1 MSFSELLAELR
12 DPSNPRGHKARHPF
26 FKVMAWISVGM
37 TVVTLMVAVGI
48 AILLNNARFHDY
60 VIRTAEAQASDSLS
74 VRVQLQNFAVNFS
87 DLSVDLYGV
96 TIEGASP
103 YSNPPLLEV
112 DHVQTGV
119 RIVSLLSRTWYLS
132 SFQLDHPVV
141 RVIVDAK
148 GVSNIPTIKR
158 SGQSGNTSVFDL
170 GVRHAVLQHG
180 EIYYNNK
187 PAEVAADLHDLEV
200 KASFNSLVKKYSGTV
215 AYSNGQL
222 VYGALRPVEHNLEAE
237 FDATPTTFQLTHAK
251 LTAGNSV
258 VSLAG
263 ALNNY
268 NNPDVHGNYDVVLDG
283 KQLGA
288 ILNEPTVPAGMV
300 HTAGTIAFRQ
310 VAGRAVLDALTVD
323 GTVDS
328 RVLEIHTQ
336 AIHTQVND
344 IAAHYGLANGDVVLH
359 DLRAKVL
366 GGAVNAQGTMKQ
378 ITGNSHSEMTA
389 QVRGISLADIVRVL
403 GPAAQSSNV
412 TVAGAL
418 NAEAKATW
426 GTSFD
431 DLVAHTDATVKGQVQ
446 RGRGAA
452 IQVSAPGPAGTE
464 NAGAAPT
471 TFPLESAIHATYN
484 GSNQQLALEQS
495 YVKTPQT
502 SLTLNGVVSRHSS
515 VNVHLQANDLR
526 EVDAL
531 AEMFRAVEPG
541 QTLQP
546 LGLAGAATFQGN
558 VQGSTAEPH
567 LTGQLSATN
576 LQYRGTGWKVFR
588 AAVDG
593 SPSQLSVQNAELD
606 PVSHGHITFSAS
618 AGLSN
623 WSFTENSPLQV
634 QLNASQLD
642 IGDLTKLAGQQIP
655 VTGTLNAAIAMHG
668 TEMNPVGNGNVT
680 LTNLTAYDQPVQSAK
695 LTFAGTG
702 AEVHGD
708 LAVELPSGSMKGSA
722 TLHPR
727 DKTYTAELNATGIDL
742 GKLQAV
748 SSRNLKIAGTA
759 ALHVNGQGS
768 FNDPQ
773 MDATLEIPVL
783 AVQDQKVTGIKLQAN
798 VANHIANATLQS
810 SAVNTTIKA
819 RAKIELTGDY
829 LADATLDTQGI
840 PLGPLIAV
848 YAPQADG
855 VTGQTEVHAT
865 LHGPLK
871 DQKQIEAHVTLPVL
885 KVAYGNTVELAATAP
900 IHVDYKDGVINVQRS
915 SIHGTDTDLQF
926 EGSIPASGNGP
937 MALMLVGSV
946 DMQLAQ
952 LFDSDIRTSGQLK
965 FNINT
970 QGPVNGT
977 DFAGEI
983 NIVDVNLASNDLPV
997 GLQHC
1002 NGVLTLTRDRL
1013 NISSLKASIG
1023 GGTVTAQ
1030 GGIAYRPALQ
1040 FDLGLSAQ
1048 GARILYPQ
1056 GMRENVDANLRLSGT
1071 TDTAVLGGAVHLSDL
1086 SFTPAFDLSSFVGQF
1101 GGGVAA
1107 PPSRGLAQNIQLN
1120 VAVDSSSNVN
1130 LTSRTLSLGG
1140 TANLQLRGTAADP
1153 VVLGRVN
1160 LNNGDIILNGNR
1172 FVLNGGT
1179 IQFVNPSET
1188 QPVVNVSMTTSIQQY
1203 NIDLR
1208 FQGPVDKMRTQY
1220 SSDPALPEADI
1231 IHLLALGNTTE
1242 ASNAANTPAN
1252 QAAESLVASQVSS
1265 ELTSR
1270 VSKIAGISQLSINPV
1285 LAGSSSAGPPG
1296 ANITVQQ
1303 RVTGN
1308 LFVTFSTNVAS
1319 TQSQTIQGQYQ
1330 VSPRVAFSAT
1340 RDPNG
1345 GFGFDT
1351 LIKKSW

>member
-1 MSFSELLAELR
+1 MNFSELLAELR
-12 DPSNPRGHKARHPF
+12 DPSNPRWHKARHPF
-26 FKVMAWISVGM
+26 FKVMAWISVAM
-37 TVVTLMVAVGI
+37 TALTLIVAVGI
-48 AILLNNARFHDY
+48 AILLNDARFHGY
-60 VIRTAEAQASDSLS
+60 VIRTAEAQASESLG

-87 DLSVDLYGV
+87 NLSVDLYGL
-96 TIEGASP
+96 TIDGASP
-103 YSNPPLLEV
+103 YSNPPLLQV
-112 DHVQTGV
+112 DRVQAGL
-119 RIVSLLSRTWYLS
+119 RIVSLLNKTWYLNN
-132 SFQLDHPVV
+132 FELHHPVV

-148 GVSNIPTIKR
+148 GVSNIPTVKS
-158 SGQSGNTSVFDL
+158 SGQSSNTSVFDL
-170 GVRHAVLQHG
+170 GVRHAVLEHG
-180 EIYYNNK
+180 EFYYNDK
-187 PAEVAADLHDLEV
+187 PAEIAADLHDLEV
-200 KASFNSLVKKYSGTV
+200 KTSFNSLLKKYSGRV
-215 AYSNGQL
+215 AYSNGRL
-222 VYGALRPVEHNLEAE
+222 VYGTLHPVTNNLETE
-237 FDATPTTFQLTHAK
+237 FDATATTFQVTHAK
-251 LTAGNSV
+251 VTAGNSA
-258 VSLAG
+258 VSFAA

-268 NNPDVHGNYDVVLDG
+268 SDPDVHGNFDIVLDG

-288 ILNEPTVPAGMV
+288 ILNEPTVPTGMV
-300 HTAGTIAFRQ
+300 HTAGTIAFKLA
-310 VAGRAVLDALTVD
+310 AGRTYIDELTVD
-323 GTVDS
+323 GNLDS
-328 RVLEIHTQ
+328 RELNVHTR
-336 AIHTQVND
+336 AIRTQIND
-344 IAAHYGLANGDVVLH
+344 IAAHYGLANGNVVLH
-359 DLRAKVL
+359 DLRARVL
-366 GGAVNAQGTMKQ
+366 GGALSAQGTMKQ
-378 ITGNSHSEMTA
+378 VSGNSHSEMTA
-389 QVRGISLADIVRVL
+389 EMRGVSLADILRVL
-403 GPAAQSSNV
+403 GPAAQSSNA
-412 TVAGAL
+412 TIAGTL
-418 NAEAKATW
+418 NAQGNATW
-426 GTSFD
+426 GNSFN
-431 DLVAHTDATVKGQVQ
+431 DLVAHADATVKGQVQ
-446 RGRGAA
+446 RGR
-452 IQVSAPGPAGTE
+452 SATVPASTARSSE
-464 NAGAAPT
+464 ATNAVAAPT
-471 TFPLESAIHATYN
+471 AFPLRSEIHATYN

-502 SLTLNGVVSRHSS
+502 TLTMNGVVSRRSS
-515 VNVHLQANDLR
+515 VSLNLEANDLR
-526 EVDAL
+526 ELDAL
-531 AEMFRAVEPG
+531 AEMFRNAAPG

-558 VQGSTAEPH
+558 VQGSMAEPH

-593 SPSQLSVQNAELD
+593 SPSLLSVQHAELD
-606 PVSHGHITFSAS
+606 PASHGHITFSAS
-618 AGLSN
+618 AGVSK
-623 WSFTENSPLQV
+623 WSFTENSPVQI
-634 QLNASQLD
+634 QLNASQID
-642 IGDLTKLAGQQIP
+642 IADLTKLAGQEIP
-655 VTGTLNAAIAMHG
+655 ITGTLTAAIAMHG
-668 TEMNPVGNGNVT
+668 TELNPVGNGNVT
-680 LTNLTAYDQPVQSAK
+680 LVNLTAYEQPVQSAK

-708 LAVELPSGSMKGSA
+708 LVVDLPSGSMKGSA
-722 TLHPR
+722 TVRPR
-727 DKTYTAELNATGIDL
+727 DKTYTAELNATGVDL

-748 SSRNLKIAGTA
+748 SSRNLKITGVAG
-759 ALHVNGQGS
+759 LHAKGQGS
-768 FNDPQ
+768 FDNPQ
-773 MDATLEIPVL
+773 LDAALEIPTL
-783 AVQDQKVTGIKLQAN
+783 SVQGQNITTIKLQAN
-798 VANHIANATLQS
+798 VANHIANATVQS
-810 SAVNTTIKA
+810 SALNTSIQAK
-819 RAKIELTGDY
+819 AKIELTGDY
-829 LADATLDTQGI
+829 LTDATLDTQGI

-855 VTGQTEVHAT
+855 VTGQTEIHAT
-865 LHGPLK
+865 IHGPLK
-871 DQKQIEAHVTLPVL
+871 NQKQLEAHVTIPVL
-885 KVAYGNTVELAATAP
+885 KVAYGSTVELAAASP
-900 IHVDYKDGVINVQRS
+900 IHVDYKDGVVKVQRS
-915 SIHGTDTDLQF
+915 TISGTDTELQF
-926 EGSIPASGNGP
+926 EGSVPANGNGP

-946 DMQLAQ
+946 NMQLAQ
-952 LFDSDIRTSGQLK
+952 LFNPDIRTSGQVK

-970 QGPVNGT
+970 RGPVNSA
-977 DFAGEI
+977 DFAGQISIE
-983 NIVDVNLASNDLPV
+983 DVNVASNDLPV

-1013 NISSLKASIG
+1013 NISSFKGNIG

-1030 GGIAYRPALQ
+1030 GGIAYRPAIQ
-1040 FDLGLSAQ
+1040 FDLGLSTQ

-1101 GGGVAA
+1101 GGGIAT
-1107 PPSRGLAQNIQLN
+1107 PSSRGLAQNIQLN
-1120 VAVDSSSNVN
+1120 VAVDSTSSVN
-1130 LTSRTLSLGG
+1130 LMSRTLSLGG

-1203 NIDLR
+1203 SIDLR

-1231 IHLLALGNTTE
+1231 INLLAFGQTTE
-1242 ASNAANTPAN
+1242 ASNAAATPAN

-1296 ANITVQQ
+1296 ANITIQQ